1 MIDKR
6 SDKVYPR
13 RLTCTTTYT
22 HTYPKKKNTTPKHRH
37 GTPKRKTSPWHRH
50 GIKSP
55 SNHCLV
61 TQIAITLIRSA
72 PQTNVTEGASGD
84 TLQGTPVNH
93 RHQLQGADKDVA
105 VIRVPEEKWNP
116 QASPWDGKKEN
127 ATARH
132 RHGIHNP
139 SQPCPITQTV
149 NALIR
154 FTPTIKSK

>member
-1 MIDKR
+1 MHDH
-6 SDKVYPR
+6 VHTHTPR
-13 RLTCTTTYT
+13 RKYNPKTSSRN
-22 HTYPKKKNTTPKHRH
+22 PKKENTP
-37 GTPKRKTSPWHRH
+37 PWHRH
-50 GIKSP
+50 GINSP

-93 RHQLQGADKDVA
+93 RHQLQGAEKDVA

-116 QASPWDGKKEN
+116 QASPWNSKKEN

-139 SQPCPITQTV
+139 SQPCPMTQTV

-154 FTPTIKSK
+154 FKPTTKSK